1 MKLIINRIVL
11 ATHNR
16 DKLSEMQHMLS
27 ALKVRLLTLD
37 DFPSIGEIAETGDTL
52 IENALIKARTVH
64 QQSGLPAIADDTGL
78 EVDVLHGA
86 PGVYSARYA
95 GDSATYKDNVIK
107 LLYELKDIPVQLRTA
122 RFRSVVSYVNG
133 DIELWTEGAVDG
145 IITDAPRGSKG
156 FGYDPVFLIP
166 RLNKTYAE
174 LSTEEKNKISHRGL
188 ALGKLRKLLIKTN
201 LHPGIMRRKL

>member
-1 MKLIINRIVL
+1 MKLITDRIVL

-16 DKLSEMQHMLS
+16 DKLSEMQHVLS
-27 ALKVRLLTLD
+27 VLKARLYTLD
-37 DFPSIGEIAETGDTL
+37 DFPAIGDIAETGETL
-52 IENALIKARTVH
+52 MENAFIKARTVN

-78 EVDVLHGA
+78 EVDALNGA

-95 GDSATYKDNVIK
+95 GDSATYNDNVVK
-107 LLYELKDIPVQLRTA
+107 LLQDLKHLPIQQRTA

-133 DIELWTEGAVDG
+133 VIELWAEGTVDG
-145 IITDAPRGSKG
+145 IITDIPRGSRG

-166 RLNKTYAE
+166 RLNKTFAE

-188 ALGKLRKLLIKTN
+188 ALGKLRKLLTKTI
-201 LHPGIMRRKL
+201 LYPEI

>member
-1 MKLIINRIVL
+1 MKLITDRIVL

-16 DKLSEMQHMLS
+16 DKLSEMQHVLS
-27 ALKVRLLTLD
+27 VLKARLFTLD
-37 DFPSIGEIAETGDTL
+37 DFPAIGDIAETGETL
-52 IENALIKARTVH
+52 MENAFIKARTVN

-78 EVDVLHGA
+78 EVDALNGA

-95 GDSATYKDNVIK
+95 GDSATYNDNVVK
-107 LLYELKDIPVQLRTA
+107 LLQDLKHLPIQQRTA

-133 DIELWTEGAVDG
+133 VIELWAEGTVEG
-145 IITDAPRGSKG
+145 IITDIPRGSRG

-166 RLNKTYAE
+166 RLNKTFAE

-188 ALGKLRKLLIKTN
+188 ALGKLRKLLTKTI
-201 LHPGIMRRKL
+201 LYPEI